1 LHHDQE
7 LLKAWPLRDQHG
19 DDASRRRGHS
29 HVDLLL
35 QDRPAKPPRKTKS
48 ISRLGGDAQ
57 YTNEWTT
64 TWTTHTD
71 KETDS
76 VDVSKVC
83 YLNDGKFHKY
93 TFDWYTDYGPI
104 AA

>member
-1 LHHDQE
+1 
-7 LLKAWPLRDQHG
+7 
-19 DDASRRRGHS
+19 
-29 HVDLLL
+29 VDLLF
-35 QDRPAKPPRKTKS
+35 QDRPSEATS
-48 ISRLGGDAQ
+48 QNEIDIELGGDAQ

-93 TFDWYTDYGPI
+93 TFDWYTDYNGNSGVKRVDWFVDGDSH
-104 AA
+104 